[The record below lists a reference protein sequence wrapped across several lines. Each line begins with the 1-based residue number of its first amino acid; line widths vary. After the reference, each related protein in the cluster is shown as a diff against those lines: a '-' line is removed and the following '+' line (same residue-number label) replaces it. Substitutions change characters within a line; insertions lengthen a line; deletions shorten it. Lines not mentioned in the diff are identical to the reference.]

1 MHLYKIKEIYYT
13 IQGEGFHTGRPAV
26 FCRFS
31 GCNLW
36 SGLEKDRDKATC
48 RFCDTDFWGMDG
60 ENGGK
65 YTKESL
71 AEKILSLWPTTDKGP
86 VFVVCTG
93 GEPALQIDEPLV
105 EYFHEKGIEMAIET
119 NGTVLLPPGIDWVCV
134 SPKAN
139 TDIVITSGD
148 ELKLV
153 YPQVENTPEQ
163 FEHLDFDHFYLQ
175 PLDDQNQSLHI
186 AACVQYCKQHPSWKL
201 SLQTHK
207 FIGID

>member
-1 MHLYKIKEIYYT
+1 MYKIKEIYYT

-36 SGLEKDRDKATC
+36 SGLEKDRDKAIC

-65 YTKESL
+65 YTKEAL
-71 AEKILSLWPTTDKGP
+71 AEKILSLWPPSAKGS

-93 GEPALQIDEPLV
+93 GEPALQLDGSLV
-105 EYFHEKGIEMAIET
+105 DCFHSKGIEIAIET
-119 NGTVLLPPGIDWVCV
+119 NGTVDLPAGIDWVCV

-139 TDIVITSGD
+139 TDIVVTSGD

-153 YPQVENTPEQ
+153 YPQEENSPEQ
-163 FEHLDFDHFYLQ
+163 FEHLNFDHFYLQ
-175 PLDDQNQSLHI
+175 PLDDKNQALHI
-186 AACVQYCKQHPSWKL
+186 EACVRYCKQHPSWNL